1 MNNIYNKNNTCA
13 IIPFYN
19 EVNSIDKIIDETLE
33 YCSYVFTVNDG
44 STDGSENRI
53 RLKNNVK
60 IILHKKNIGKGKAL
74 RSGFE
79 EAIKSNFKFV
89 VTLDADLQH
98 SPKCIP
104 ELINNLSNN
113 DFVIGNR
120 LDDLNNMPLQRIM
133 SNRMTSFLLSQKTRC
148 KILDSQSG
156 FRAFRIEALRK
167 ILPSKNG
174 FEAESEMIVL
184 AARNHL
190 RIGFTSIP
198 TIYGDEKSKM
208 KSIQAIVGFIKVL
221 FM

>member
-1 MNNIYNKNNTCA
+1 MNNIYNKNETCA

-19 EVNSIDKIIDETLE
+19 EVISIEKIIDESLE
-33 YCSYVFTVNDG
+33 YCNYIFAVNDG
-44 STDGSENRI
+44 SIDGSENKI
-53 RLKNNVK
+53 KLKNNVK
-60 IILHKKNIGKGKAL
+60 IISHLKNIGKGKAL

-79 EAIKSNFKFV
+79 QVLKTDFKYV

-98 SPKCIP
+98 SPVCIP
-104 ELINNLSNN
+104 EFINALS
-113 DFVIGNR
+113 DYDIVIGNR
-120 LDDLNNMPLQRIM
+120 LNNLTNMPFQRIL
-133 SNRMTSFLLSQKTRC
+133 SNRMTSFLLTQKTGC

-156 FRAFRIEALRK
+156 FRAFRIKSLK
-167 ILPSKNG
+167 NILPAKNG

-184 AARNHL
+184 AARNNL

-208 KSIQAIVGFIKVL
+208 KSFQAILGFIKVL